1 MTVTHTTKNHFFL
14 LALPLFF
21 AAPTAGDDD
30 SGRPGEAIWRDAA
43 FLESFIGSYG
53 FATDIEPRVTR
64 QEQDVL
70 REVGE
75 LMPDDPAA
83 ATRRMRQAVT
93 AESSA
98 ALDFVLANLHFQ
110 RDQLNDAAQRYGI
123 AVEKFPNF
131 MRAHKNLGMV
141 RLRQGDYAGA
151 ARAITRA
158 IELGGGDGVTFGL
171 LGLSRLQQD
180 RPHAAEGAYRQALML
195 DPDNTPW
202 RLGLAQALLSQ
213 ERYRESAA
221 LLKELIKDHPERAEY
236 RLHLANAYLGLNEPR
251 RAAVQYEFVRRL
263 GQATGESLATLG
275 DLYLNDAL
283 PSLALEAHLDALEQD
298 RPPTPSRSLRAA
310 RGLADREA
318 WDEADRLLG
327 GIETRWEDS
336 WDEAAEL
343 DLLRVRARLL
353 MRTGETDEGVAAL
366 HRILERDPLDGA
378 SLILLARHYGRSGD
392 PERAELLF
400 ERAAR
405 APGHEAEA
413 LLRHA
418 EFLVQRNR
426 LEPAA
431 ELLRHAQQVDP
442 RDHTARY
449 LERVEAALRAA
460 R

>member
-1 MTVTHTTKNHFFL
+1 MTLTHTTKNHFFL
-14 LALPLFF
+14 IALAILF
-21 AAPTAGDDD
+21 AAPAAGADNAGLPVEDF
-30 SGRPGEAIWRDAA
+30 WRDAA

-75 LMPDDPAA
+75 LMPDDPDAA
-83 ATRRMRQAVT
+83 ARRLRQAVN
-93 AESSA
+93 ADSSA
-98 ALDFVLANLHFQ
+98 ALDFVLANLYFQ
-110 RDQLNDAAQRYGI
+110 RDQLDQAAQRYGI
-123 AVEKFPNF
+123 ALEKFPNF

-141 RLRQGDYAGA
+141 RLRQGDYTGG

-158 IELGGGDGVTFGL
+158 IELGGGDGVAFGL

-180 RPHAAEGAYRQALML
+180 RPHAAEGAYRQAVML

-221 LLKELIKDHPERAEY
+221 LLKELIEDHPERAEY
-236 RLHLANAYLGLNEPR
+236 RLHLANAFLGLNEPR

-263 GQATGESLATLG
+263 GQATGDSLATLG

-283 PSLALEAHLDALEQD
+283 PSLALEAHLDALKQD

-318 WDEADRLLG
+318 WDEADRLLR
-327 GIETRWEDS
+327 GIEMRWEDS

-353 MRTGETDEGVAAL
+353 MRAGETDEGVAAL
-366 HRILERDPLDGA
+366 HRIVGRDPLDGA

-405 APGHEAEA
+405 TPGQEAEA

-431 ELLRHAQQVDP
+431 ELLRLAQQIDP

-449 LERVEAALRAA
+449 LERVEAALRAG